1 MALAAG
7 AVNAWLRCCDVREH
21 VELYGALKRLHTWH
35 NTHITMIDAHSGGG
49 SGGGDIDG
57 SGGDG
62 SGGDGGDSSPRPAT
76 AAVQWSELLMAAR
89 LDASR
94 LADNDAIL
102 PLWHGSMRLYGEEV
116 SRRLAIN

>member
-35 NTHITMIDAHSGGG
+35 NTHITMIDAHSAGG
-49 SGGGDIDG
+49 S
-57 SGGDG
+57 G
-62 SGGDGGDSSPRPAT
+62 SGGDGGNSSPRPIT
-76 AAVQWSELLMAAR
+76 AADQWAELLMAAR

-116 SRRLAIN
+116 SGLAINGSLNNFMI

>member
-35 NTHITMIDAHSGGG
+35 NTHITMIGGG
-49 SGGGDIDG
+49 GCDDDGG
-57 SGGDG
+57 
-62 SGGDGGDSSPRPAT
+62 GGDSSPRPIT
-76 AAVQWSELLMAAR
+76 AADQWAELLMASR

-94 LADNDAIL
+94 LVENDAIL

-116 SRRLAIN
+116 SGLAINGSLNNFMI